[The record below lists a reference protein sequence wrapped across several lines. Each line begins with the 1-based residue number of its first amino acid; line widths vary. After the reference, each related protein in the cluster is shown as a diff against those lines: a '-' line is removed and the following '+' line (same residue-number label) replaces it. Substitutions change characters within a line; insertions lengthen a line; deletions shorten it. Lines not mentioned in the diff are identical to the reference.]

1 MSNDL
6 KQLRDRIEG
15 MSKYHQ
21 TEVLRILTHT
31 ESVSV
36 NENSNGCFINLTELD
51 DSVRSKLS
59 KYVTYVDQ
67 QEHQLTRIETE
78 KDRIQNVFF
87 NGNKDTD
94 NIKIS

>member
-6 KQLRDRIEG
+6 KRLRDRIEG

-21 TEVLRILTHT
+21 TEVLRILTHI
-31 ESVSV
+31 ENVSV
-36 NENSNGCFINLTELD
+36 NENSNGCFINLTELE
-51 DSVRSKLS
+51 DSVRSKLF

-67 QEHQLTRIETE
+67 QEHQLTTVETE

-87 NGNKDTD
+87 NGNKDSD
-94 NIKIS
+94 NIRIS

>member
-6 KQLRDRIEG
+6 KRLRDRIEG

-21 TEVLRILTHT
+21 TEVLRILTHI
-31 ESVSV
+31 ENVSV
-36 NENSNGCFINLTELD
+36 NENSNGCFINLTELE
-51 DSVRSKLS
+51 DSVRSKLF

-67 QEHQLTRIETE
+67 QEHQLTTVETE

-87 NGNKDTD
+87 NGNKDSD
-94 NIKIS
+94 NIRLS

>member
-1 MSNDL
+1 MTNDL
-6 KQLRDRIEG
+6 KRLRDRIED

-21 TEVLRILTHT
+21 IEVLRILTKT
-31 ESVSV
+31 DTVAV

-51 DSVRSKLS
+51 DTIRSKLT

-67 QEHQLTRIETE
+67 QEHQLSSIETE

-87 NGNKDTD
+87 NSNKDTD

>member
-1 MSNDL
+1 
-6 KQLRDRIEG
+6 

-21 TEVLRILTHT
+21 TEVLRILTHI
-31 ESVSV
+31 ENVSV
-36 NENSNGCFINLTELD
+36 NENSNGCFINLTELE
-51 DSVRSKLS
+51 DSIRSKLF

-67 QEHQLTRIETE
+67 QEHQLTTIETE